1 MEADVAS
8 RYRSRILREMNAN
21 RENPFNSP
29 PSSTGSHGTV
39 TMSSVFS
46 DPEGESTRRLNED
59 IARVTAPRKLPVNWD
74 AAHKKW
80 PEYFSKPK
88 SRNAPAFDEDFDA
101 RPHSAQSKENK
112 PPIPSFKFPEED
124 STRDV
129 WDGSKRKRADMQ
141 ARADNESDLSILLAK
156 SPAGA
161 LSTYG
166 LNNRHLSPAS
176 KPHGRTPSE
185 PAPAQRRP
193 SISAALDRLRRAS
206 SSPKH
211 EQRHM
216 SGANGSPNM
225 SSAKSSMTAVPPS
238 PVSMASPYNETNV
251 RSFSMPDVSHLGD
264 FVTGTLRFSGSIKN
278 GVPILVKQGKVHDKK
293 ENPSAASHVAVD
305 GLEIPKDE
313 EKIFVSM
320 DMIRDE
326 IVSLQESHDKIQEYA
341 MNLQQQLER
350 QQGQSKPQNPEKG
363 NYFGFD
369 IETKEPKA
377 RELTC
382 VVPTFAR

>member
-1 MEADVAS
+1 
-8 RYRSRILREMNAN
+8 
-21 RENPFNSP
+21 
-29 PSSTGSHGTV
+29 
-39 TMSSVFS
+39 MSSVFS

-251 RSFSMPDVSHLGD
+251 RSFFMPDVSHLGD

-377 RELTC
+377 RELT
-382 VVPTFAR
+382 